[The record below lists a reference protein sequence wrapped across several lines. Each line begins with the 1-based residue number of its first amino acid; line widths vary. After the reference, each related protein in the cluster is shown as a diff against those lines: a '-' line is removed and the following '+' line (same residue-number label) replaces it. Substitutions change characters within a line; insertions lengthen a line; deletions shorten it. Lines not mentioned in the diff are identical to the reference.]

1 MLGRKWFSIHSN
13 ELSEQTVMYV
23 LINKRIYT
31 DAEPGN
37 DVNCGHCDAWQLCH
51 SDVSRVR
58 VRGSV
63 GQGTLGYLGM
73 MPWSQAASVNRKQ
86 SRHVITAG
94 EHMICHM
101 SNIFRHNVPLMLM
114 QVISIKKVITTTIH
128 LISKLNRNVLRYKHP
143 YCLSGFN
150 NQSNQI
156 WFANDCWYQNWYSN
170 KMPRL
175 SVGNVNCRCF
185 EVLQSFECRWG
196 QVICLIL
203 FHEGVLLC
211 ADLIVTILCHVSW
224 HGVMA
229 SHVTLCDM
237 CPVMVS
243 WSSGRSHCKQE
254 ADVYAWENINDT
266 SSAGAHGSVYTTVRT
281 GH

>member
-1 MLGRKWFSIHSN
+1 MLGRKWFSINSN
-13 ELSEQTVMYV
+13 ELSEHTVMNV

-58 VRGSV
+58 VLGSV
-63 GQGTLGYLGM
+63 GQGTPGYLGM

-94 EHMICHM
+94 EHMICHV

-156 WFANDCWYQNWYSN
+156 WFANDCSYQNWYSN
-170 KMPRL
+170 KMPL
-175 SVGNVNCRCF
+175 V
-185 EVLQSFECRWG
+185 
-196 QVICLIL
+196 CL
-203 FHEGVLLC
+203 FVMS
-211 ADLIVTILCHVSW
+211 IVTALKFYTLSDADEDKSKCQNIISWRSSVVCWPHSDDTVSCFMTWCHGQSCDIVWHVS
-224 HGVMA
+224 GDGLMIIRKVPLQTG
-229 SHVTLCDM
+229 SRCLCL
-237 CPVMVS
+237 
-243 WSSGRSHCKQE
+243 RK
-254 ADVYAWENINDT
+254 Y
-266 SSAGAHGSVYTTVRT
+266 
-281 GH
+281 